1 MFAARP
7 VQACGVRAASGWGSV
22 RHGSWNNQP
31 REPREERGL
40 SPTPGSNRC
49 LMVLRSKLGIGR
61 EG

>member
-40 SPTPGSNRC
+40 SPNPGSNRC
-49 LMVLRSKLGIGR
+49 LMVLR
-61 EG
+61 